1 MRGPLNA
8 FGLFARVA
16 AAGASRV
23 ATWSMAS
30 QAWRTPAR
38 PGGFSFRN
46 HDTHRPL
53 MTKLFGPSLRFCAVF
68 VLLYGVGV
76 AGLEN
81 GASAEPPPRLRA
93 PRLSLS
99 VAAPDA
105 VLFAIA
111 GGVLFAD
118 AADRDSRSERNI
130 SLGLA
135 SAYTAL
141 FGMNLAWI
149 VEAGAEL
156 TARLDRVD
164 DRMNAR
170 TARIGTAF
178 SVIDS
183 AARASVFGIGIA
195 LIAIPAEGIG
205 AAGAVGAGITLVV
218 TNGILL
224 PFHIWAAV
232 VHIKELRWRK
242 RGIDPY
248 RAHKLSPIPGGFK
261 F

>member
-1 MRGPLNA
+1 MILCAG
-8 FGLFARVA
+8 GLL
-16 AAGASRV
+16 
-23 ATWSMAS
+23 
-30 QAWRTPAR
+30 
-38 PGGFSFRN
+38 GFVRKA
-46 HDTHRPL
+46 H
-53 MTKLFGPSLRFCAVF
+53 
-68 VLLYGVGV
+68 
-76 AGLEN
+76 
-81 GASAEPPPRLRA
+81 AEPPPRLRA

-156 TARLDRVD
+156 TARLDDVD

-224 PFHIWAAV
+224 PFHIWATV

-248 RAHKLSPIPGGFK
+248 RAHKLSPIPGGFR

>member
-1 MRGPLNA
+1 M
-8 FGLFARVA
+8 
-16 AAGASRV
+16 
-23 ATWSMAS
+23 
-30 QAWRTPAR
+30 
-38 PGGFSFRN
+38 
-46 HDTHRPL
+46 
-53 MTKLFGPSLRFCAVF
+53 SLRPSVSAV
-68 VLLYGVGV
+68 VLCLVV
-76 AGLEN
+76 ALGPEN
-81 GASAEPPPRLRA
+81 NASAEPPRLRA

-99 VAAPDA
+99 VAAPNV
-105 VLFAIA
+105 VLFAVM

-118 AADRDSRSERNI
+118 AADRDSRSERSI

-141 FGMNLAWI
+141 FGMNLGWI

-156 TARLDRVD
+156 SARLDRVD
-164 DRMNAR
+164 DPLNAR
-170 TARIGTAF
+170 TARVGTAF

-183 AARASVFGIGIA
+183 AARASLLGTGIA
-195 LIAIPAEGIG
+195 LIANPGEGIG
-205 AAGAVGAGITLVV
+205 AAGAVGAGITLVA

-224 PFHIWAAV
+224 PFHIWALV

-248 RAHKLSPIPGGFK
+248 RAHRLSPIPGGFT

>member
-1 MRGPLNA
+1 
-8 FGLFARVA
+8 
-16 AAGASRV
+16 
-23 ATWSMAS
+23 
-30 QAWRTPAR
+30 
-38 PGGFSFRN
+38 
-46 HDTHRPL
+46 

-68 VLLYGVGV
+68 TLLCGVGV

-81 GASAEPPPRLRA
+81 EASAEPPPRLRA

-105 VLFAIA
+105 VLFAVV
-111 GGVLFAD
+111 GGILFAD

-130 SLGLA
+130 SLGVA

-141 FGMNLAWI
+141 FGMNLGWI

-170 TARIGTAF
+170 TSRVGTAF

-183 AARASVFGIGIA
+183 AARASLLGTGIA
-195 LIAIPAEGIG
+195 LIASPGEGIG

-218 TNGILL
+218 INGILL
-224 PFHIWAAV
+224 PFHIWAVV

-242 RGIDPY
+242 REVDPY
-248 RAHKLSPIPGGFK
+248 RAQRLSPIPGGLRF
-261 F
+261 

>member
-1 MRGPLNA
+1 MITLSNLPLRPSA
-8 FGLFARVA
+8 IAVGLCV
-16 AAGASRV
+16 V
-23 ATWSMAS
+23 
-30 QAWRTPAR
+30 
-38 PGGFSFRN
+38 
-46 HDTHRPL
+46 
-53 MTKLFGPSLRFCAVF
+53 V
-68 VLLYGVGV
+68 VV
-76 AGLEN
+76 GLEN
-81 GASAEPPPRLRA
+81 NASAEPPRLRA

-105 VLFAIA
+105 VFFAVM

-141 FGMNLAWI
+141 FGMNLGWI

-164 DRMNAR
+164 DCMNAR
-170 TARIGTAF
+170 TARTGTAF

-183 AARASVFGIGIA
+183 AARASLLATGIA
-195 LIAIPAEGIG
+195 VLVDPGEGIG
-205 AAGAVGAGITLVV
+205 AAGAVGTGITLVV

-224 PFHIWAAV
+224 PFHIWALV

-248 RAHKLSPIPGGFK
+248 RAHRLSPIPGGVTF
-261 F
+261 